1 MRTIETTVT
10 VGADRTLSVQ
20 LPEDV
25 PPGTHRV
32 VLVIETAAAPEA
44 ARAPLTFSAYPVGL
58 ASDEFTFRRED
69 LYDDGR

>member
-10 VGADRTLSVQ
+10 VGADRKLSVQ
-20 LPEDV
+20 LPEEV

-32 VLVIETAAAPEA
+32 VLVIETAGAPEP
-44 ARAPLTFSAYPVGL
+44 ARSPLTFSAYPVGL